1 MTDVPG
7 SGSSIRT
14 ALFVGSA
21 LTGVTVIGWL
31 IGLEPTPALLI
42 ALGVVAVLGL
52 RRIPTTNRQEH
63 WPPPPEASP
72 DRGVR
77 REVSR
82 LSWSLHGYQ
91 SRVERPS
98 LIRLRAVADRRL
110 GRRGL
115 HLDDPADADRCR
127 AILGPLAYRML
138 TAGPRA
144 HVTFDEFTGSLRALE
159 KLAGPGDR

>member
-7 SGSSIRT
+7 SGFSTRT
-14 ALFVGSA
+14 AVFVGSA
-21 LTGVTVIGWL
+21 LVGVTVVGWL
-31 IGLEPTPALLI
+31 VGLEPTPALLI
-42 ALGVVAVLGL
+42 ALGVVTVLGL
-52 RRIPTTNRQEH
+52 RRLPSTNRQER
-63 WPPPPEASP
+63 WPQSPEANP

-77 REVSR
+77 REVTR
-82 LSWSLHGYQ
+82 LSWSLHGYE

-115 HLDDPADADRCR
+115 HLDDPADGGRCR
-127 AILGPLAYRML
+127 AILGPLAFRVL

-144 HVTFDEFTGSLRALE
+144 PVTFDEFADSLSALE
-159 KLAGPGDR
+159 KLTEQGDR